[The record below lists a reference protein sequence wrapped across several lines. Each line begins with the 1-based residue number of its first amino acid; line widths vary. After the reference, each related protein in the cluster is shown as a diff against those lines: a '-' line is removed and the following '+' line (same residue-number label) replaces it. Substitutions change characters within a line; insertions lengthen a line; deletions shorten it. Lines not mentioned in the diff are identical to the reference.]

1 MSSASSGDEPSLS
14 DAELEAFLKN
24 AAEGGGAPPPKEPS
38 ARARMVARRLREE
51 EEAARREGKRKQA
64 DPPGWRTG
72 PAWQET
78 NGRRTRRRRILAVLG
93 VLVAAA
99 VAVVA
104 VRPSLLL
111 DRFGDGGSA
120 SAPGSAAPG
129 LPTRAEPFRGSPA
142 LSWAD
147 GADGIELPRAKAVGD
162 MSEKDVASALRLT
175 KELLVASH
183 LDRGVL
189 RGERPERAI
198 ALLDPESPGLT
209 SRLKRSL
216 SEPSQEDDPL
226 TLFTRFDPAEARV
239 IDDAVKVRGE
249 MTFAAG
255 DPGSVEVHA
264 DYTFV
269 YAVERV
275 GGDGADGTVDRTIV
289 RRDVTMML
297 ADPER
302 WHATEGRLLP
312 KSYYANFG
320 NTACEVYDGYLH
332 PSFTGNSATGSPA
345 TGAEVDPY
353 DRSEPLTGEQDMAC
367 GKVTRT

>member
-1 MSSASSGDEPSLS
+1 MSNSSGDEPSLS
-14 DAELEAFLKN
+14 DAELEAFLKD
-24 AAEGGGAPPPKEPS
+24 AAEGSSGGGAPPPEEPS

-51 EEAARREGKRKQA
+51 EEAARRGKKGRQA

-72 PAWQET
+72 PAWDEV
-78 NGRRTRRRRILAVLG
+78 NGRRTRRRRVLAVAG
-93 VLVAAA
+93 VVLAAA

-111 DRFGDGGSA
+111 DRFGDTGTTEAKSPD
-120 SAPGSAAPG
+120 SG
-129 LPTRAEPFRGSPA
+129 LPTREQPFRGSPA

-147 GADGIELPRAKAVGD
+147 GAEGIELPKAKAVGG
-162 MSEKDVASALRLT
+162 MSKADVASALRMT

-183 LDRGVL
+183 LDPDVL
-189 RGERPERAI
+189 GGGRPEKAI
-198 ALLDPESPGLT
+198 GLLDPKSPGLT
-209 SRLKRSL
+209 DQVERSL
-216 SEPSQEDDPL
+216 SDPSREDDPL
-226 TLFTRFDPAEARV
+226 TLFTRFDPDEARV
-239 IDDAVKVRGE
+239 IGGAVKVRGE
-249 MTFAAG
+249 MTYEAG

-275 GGDGADGTVDRTIV
+275 GGDEAVDRTIV

-302 WHATEGRLLP
+302 WEATEGRLLP
-312 KSYYANFG
+312 KSYYADFG

-332 PSFTGNSATGSPA
+332 PSFSGASATGSPA
-345 TGAEVDPY
+345 TGPEIDPY
-353 DRSEPLTGEQDMAC
+353 DRSEPLTGERDMAC